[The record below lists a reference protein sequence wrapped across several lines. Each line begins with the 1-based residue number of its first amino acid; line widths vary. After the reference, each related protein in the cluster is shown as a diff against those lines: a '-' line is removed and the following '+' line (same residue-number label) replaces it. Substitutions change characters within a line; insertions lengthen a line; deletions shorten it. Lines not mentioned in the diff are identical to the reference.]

1 MFEVI
6 MARITQISKEII
18 LQAALE
24 LLIEKGFSEVN
35 IKTLSQKIG
44 CSTQP
49 IVWHFDNMDGLRI
62 ALGKY
67 ALAYANKKLCP
78 TVDEGNEAFKQV
90 GSAYIGLALNEPN
103 LFRFLYMSG
112 KSQFSLQNFEGLLTD
127 EGNAELIKA
136 LSESLQIS
144 EIKASKY
151 LQDTIIYTHG
161 IATLIVAGVINAT
174 ESEIMDFIDNAS
186 NSFLLK
192 ARS

>member
-1 MFEVI
+1 
-6 MARITQISKEII
+6 MARKTQISKRII

-49 IVWHFDNMDGLRI
+49 IVWHFDNMEGLRV
-62 ALGKY
+62 ALGQY
-67 ALAYANKKLCP
+67 ALAYANEKLRSA
-78 TVDEGNEAFKQV
+78 TGEGDDAFRQI
-90 GSAYIGLALNEPN
+90 GRAYIELAVNEPN
-103 LFRFLYMSG
+103 LFRFLYTSG
-112 KSQFSLQNFEGLLTD
+112 QSQFSLQNFDGLLTD

-144 EIKASKY
+144 EIKAGRY
-151 LQDTIIYTHG
+151 LQDTIVYTHG
-161 IATLIVAGVINAT
+161 IAALVVAGVLKADEN
-174 ESEIMDFIDNAS
+174 EMMEFVDNAA

-192 ARS
+192 ARTET

>member
-1 MFEVI
+1 MS
-6 MARITQISKEII
+6 RKTQISKEII
-18 LQAALE
+18 LQSALE

-49 IVWHFDNMDGLRI
+49 IVWHFDNMDGLRV
-62 ALGKY
+62 ALGRY

-78 TVDEGNEAFKQV
+78 TLDDGDNAFRQI
-90 GSAYIGLALNEPN
+90 GRAYIRLAINEPN

-112 KSQFSLQNFEGLLTD
+112 KSQFSLQNFDGLLTD
-127 EGNAELIKA
+127 EGNTELIKA

-144 EIKASKY
+144 EIKAGRY

-161 IATLIVAGVINAT
+161 IASLVVAGVIKAN
-174 ESEIMDFIDNAS
+174 ENEIMDFIDNAA

-192 ARS
+192 ARAET

>member
-1 MFEVI
+1 
-6 MARITQISKEII
+6 MARKTRISEQII

-49 IVWHFDNMDGLRI
+49 IVWHFDNMEGLRI
-62 ALGKY
+62 ALGQY
-67 ALAYANKKLCP
+67 ALTYANQKLC
-78 TVDEGNEAFKQV
+78 TASDDESNAFRGV
-90 GSAYIGLALNEPN
+90 GRAYIGLALNEPN

-112 KSQFSLQNFEGLLTD
+112 KSELSLLNFNGLLSD

-136 LSESLQIS
+136 LSKSSQIS
-144 EIKASKY
+144 EVIAGRY

-161 IATLIVAGVINAT
+161 IATLIAAGVISAT
-174 ESEIMDFIDNAS
+174 EKEIFDWIDRVSDAL
-186 NSFLLK
+186 LLK
-192 ARS
+192 ARSQ

>member
-1 MFEVI
+1 
-6 MARITQISKEII
+6 MARKTQISKQII

-35 IKTLSQKIG
+35 IKTLSGKIG

-49 IVWHFDNMDGLRI
+49 IVWHFDNMDGLRV
-62 ALGKY
+62 ALSQY

-78 TVDEGNEAFKQV
+78 VSDEGNEAFRQV
-90 GSAYIGLALNEPN
+90 GRAYIGLAMNEPN
-103 LFRFLYMSG
+103 LFHFLYMSG
-112 KSQFSLQNFEGLLTD
+112 KSELSLQNFDGLLND
-127 EGNAELIKA
+127 EGNAELIKT

-144 EIKASKY
+144 EVIAGRY

-161 IATLIVAGVINAT
+161 IATLIVAGVIKAT
-174 ESEIMDFIDNAS
+174 ETEVFDLIDNVS
-186 NSFLLK
+186 DSILLK

>member
-1 MFEVI
+1 
-6 MARITQISKEII
+6 MARKTQISKQII

-35 IKTLSQKIG
+35 IKTLSEKIG

-49 IVWHFDNMDGLRI
+49 IVWHFGHMDGLRV
-62 ALGKY
+62 ALGRY

-78 TVDEGNEAFKQV
+78 DRNAGSAAFREV
-90 GSAYIGLALNEPN
+90 GRAYIGLAVNEPN

-112 KSQFSLQNFEGLLTD
+112 KSALSLQNFDGILND
-127 EGNAELIKA
+127 EGNAELITA

-144 EIKASKY
+144 EGIAGRY

-161 IATLIVAGVINAT
+161 IAALIAAGVIKAT
-174 ESEIMDFIDNAS
+174 EKEVFDWIDNVSDAL
-186 NSFLLK
+186 LLK

>member
-1 MFEVI
+1 
-6 MARITQISKEII
+6 MARKTQISKQII

-49 IVWHFDNMDGLRI
+49 IVWQFDNMDGLRV
-62 ALGKY
+62 ALGQY

-78 TVDEGNEAFKQV
+78 SADDGDNAFSQI
-90 GSAYIGLALNEPN
+90 GRSYIKLAVNEPN
-103 LFRFLYMSG
+103 LFRFLYMSR
-112 KSQFSLQNFEGLLTD
+112 KSQFSLQNFDGLLTD
-127 EGNAELIKA
+127 EGNAELIKTLA
-136 LSESLQIS
+136 KNLQIS
-144 EIKASKY
+144 ETRAGRY

-161 IATLIVAGVINAT
+161 IAALVVAGVIKAN
-174 ESEIMDFIDNAS
+174 ENEIMDYVDNAA

-192 ARS
+192 ARTQT

>member
-1 MFEVI
+1 MS
-6 MARITQISKEII
+6 RKTQISKQII

-49 IVWHFDNMDGLRI
+49 IVWHFDNMDGLRV
-62 ALGKY
+62 ALGQY
-67 ALAYANKKLCP
+67 ALAYANKKLSS
-78 TVDEGNEAFKQV
+78 TVDNGDNAFSQI
-90 GSAYIGLALNEPN
+90 GRAYIELAVNEPN

-112 KSQFSLQNFEGLLTD
+112 KSQFSLQSFDGLLTD
-127 EGNAELIKA
+127 EGNAELIKT
-136 LSESLQIS
+136 LSERLQIS
-144 EIKASKY
+144 ENRAGRY

-161 IATLIVAGVINAT
+161 IASLVVAGVIKAN
-174 ESEIMDFIDNAS
+174 ENEIIDFIDNAA

-192 ARS
+192 ARA